1 MAVSGNGVIEL
12 LNQSGEM
19 FWDFSRIMFLQASL
33 LVLVILLL
41 DLFLR
46 YHARAVTR
54 YWLWSLV
61 LLKLILPVS
70 LYSPLSVASWFA
82 DWLPTEAVAQ
92 NIESEP
98 TMSTLA
104 ANPPGGIQTRTDP
117 LEQPFLT
124 EPFLQSHPQSAQ
136 LPSPDPPSEP
146 ILAVPGS
153 EVESPA
159 EPGALPALQASA
171 ILLLIWLS
179 AVTMLSVCV
188 LRRTGRVRKLT
199 LHAES
204 AGPELVS
211 QLNECALLLGLK
223 PDSVKL
229 KVSEETGSPAIC
241 GFWRATIIL
250 PRHLLEK
257 LNPEQY
263 RQIFIHELAHWKR
276 FDLQINCLQALLL
289 ILYFY
294 HPLVWLTHVMLKRL
308 REQAV
313 DETVLVTLNEQPSHY
328 SATLLDIAALTPAVE
343 SPRLQLLGILESR
356 KSLTQRIRRMITR
369 PIPRSA
375 RLGLVSLLLILFAGA
390 LLLPMSRLKETHAA
404 VDRQER
410 ADNESEQ
417 QLSDKAQSLNQS
429 PPARQTKPREETSSS
444 QYVLSGRVTDQ
455 SGAPVTDAQVL
466 LTHKSGGRVL
476 RTRTDKE
483 GNYHFAEITKPG
495 PHRIMVL
502 SQRWV
507 GLERLA
513 DRPQVDLAA
522 DQGQVNNI
530 TLERACQL
538 RIQTIDEQGKPVPG
552 AIVYHKLMTDTRG
565 FTARAVTT
573 DQSGEVT
580 LGLKPSREKYLIGIA
595 SPDYALDKLEI
606 QLDDPDQIV
615 TRKIVLREGEEVDGK
630 IVYADGKVPVGLK
643 INALPQW
650 WEFSGHPP
658 GYRISETGRFKL
670 PHIVAGVYN
679 VMISV
684 PGVGG
689 IPVLNRSY
697 LLNREQPLDLKLNI
711 PSPASMVTLSGKIS
725 YTGGPTKSSRPFL
738 LIANSSN
745 PRNDAYAE
753 IQPGQTEFKFDP
765 IQRGKY
771 QISLHSTEFEL
782 KGDYTVFAPAN
793 DLQLNVA
800 VTGKP
805 QISGTVL
812 ADDTNQP
819 ISRFQVR
826 AIKLET
832 LRGANY
838 GQEQRWQDVD
848 QSSGEFKVAVNGP
861 GVYRIEVAVDGYAR
875 ALSKAV
881 NTDQNQGEPIQIKLT
896 EGVTLTGTV
905 VNAQGQPINGATVI
919 PLSLSRGV
927 MSNTLDQFTTD
938 SDAVK
943 TVDGKFSIPHLAPG
957 MESLKVTHP
966 DYDFAIVKDIDLA
979 ASPIPKVEVTLT
991 EGGTVQGL
999 VTDEN
1004 GKPQPNVT
1012 LFFQD
1017 RYGYNGDAAR
1027 KAGLLAT
1034 VITDEEGR
1042 YSVSHLPNQL
1052 CYVIRKDEWYSLGV
1066 VRQAVLPQ
1074 NGKTSTL
1081 NLGGRPELTG
1091 RLKVNG
1097 QPLANTR
1104 ILLAGENPNFGIFRA
1119 YTNTDSEGMFHF
1131 FGAGPGQRTLY
1142 YEVPNVNNDWV
1153 PVRSLE
1159 LISDDQD
1166 LGTLEAQ
1173 VGQLTVNCQPEAP
1186 DDMRLGLFNYH
1197 PVWTVSLGAGNLEPR
1212 TNSSAPFV
1220 FKQVTTRDY
1229 VLIASRSGYPSIYQ
1243 QVHVTSENLNRQLT
1257 LPISEGTAT
1266 VHFKLDQELM
1276 QAEEPLRLKL
1286 WSKDQRLLTNIY
1298 SFEAGKYVAR
1308 HLPAGDYYLT
1318 RVDIRESKKL
1328 LQFTLKENEQKT
1340 VTLTSELFKKSESK
1354 LGFRTI
1360 DVFTQ
1365 AGVPLPGCHIQL
1377 ESGSGTISRHIQQN
1391 ERQSFVGDPGTYDL
1405 TVSYPGF
1412 QTLHGKV
1419 ELILPDKSWTYPD
1432 GLTLNLSLKPE
1443 AD

>member
-12 LNQSGEM
+12 LNQAGEM
-19 FWDFSRIMFLQASL
+19 FWNFSRSMSLQAGT
-33 LVLVILLL
+33 LVVVILLL

-70 LYSPLSVASWFA
+70 LYSPLSVASWLA

-92 NIESEP
+92 NIESGP
-98 TMSTLA
+98 TTTLA
-104 ANPPGGIQTRTDP
+104 ANTPEGIQIRTDLP
-117 LEQPFLT
+117 EQPFLT
-124 EPFLQSHPQSAQ
+124 EPFLQSHPQSTQ
-136 LPSPDPPSEP
+136 LPPAETPSASK
-146 ILAVPGS
+146 LAVPDS

-159 EPGALPALQASA
+159 EPAALPALQASA

-179 AVTMLSVCV
+179 AVTMLSICV
-188 LRRTGRVRKLT
+188 LWRTGRVRKLT
-199 LHAES
+199 IQAES
-204 AGPELVS
+204 AGADLVS
-211 QLNECALLLGLK
+211 QLNECVLLLGMK

-276 FDLQINCLQALLL
+276 FDLQVNCLQTLLL

-390 LLLPMSRLKETHAA
+390 LLLPMSRLDETHAA
-404 VDRQER
+404 VYRQES

-417 QLSDKAQSLNQS
+417 QVPDKAQSLHQS
-429 PPARQTKPREETSSS
+429 PQAGQAVPVEEKTSS

-455 SGAPVTDAQVL
+455 AGAPVTDAQVL
-466 LTHKSGGRVL
+466 LIPNSGGHVL
-476 RTRTDKE
+476 KTRTDKE
-483 GNYHFAEITKPG
+483 GDYHFSEITKPG
-495 PHRIMVL
+495 PHRIMIL

-507 GLERLA
+507 GLERLS
-513 DRPQVDLAA
+513 DRPRVDLAA
-522 DQGQVNNI
+522 DQRQVKNI

-552 AIVYHKLMTDTRG
+552 AIVYRKLMTDTRG
-565 FTARAVTT
+565 FTPRAVTT

-580 LGLKPSREKYLIGIA
+580 LGLKPSQHKYLIGIA

-615 TRKIVLREGEEVDGK
+615 KRKIVLREGEEVDGK
-630 IVYADGKVPVGLK
+630 IVYADGKIPVGLE

-658 GYRISETGRFKL
+658 GYRISEAGRFTF

-679 VMISV
+679 VIVAV

-689 IPVLNRSY
+689 KPVLTGTY
-697 LLNREQPLDLKLNI
+697 LLNREQPLDLKLNL

-725 YTGGPTKSSRPFL
+725 YTGDLKKASRPFL
-738 LIANSSN
+738 LIAYSTDGYNK
-745 PRNDAYAE
+745 AYAE

-771 QISLHSTEFEL
+771 ELSLLSTEIQL

-793 DLQLNVA
+793 DFQLKVV

-819 ISRFQVR
+819 ISKFRVR
-826 AIKLET
+826 AIKLKT

-861 GVYRIEVAVDGYAR
+861 GIYRIEVAASGYAR
-875 ALSKAV
+875 ALSESV
-881 NTDQNQGEPIQIKLT
+881 NTDQIQGKPIQLKLT
-896 EGVTLTGTV
+896 EGVTLSGTV
-905 VNAQGQPINGATVI
+905 VNAQGQPVDGATVI

-927 MSNTLDQFTTD
+927 MSNSLDQFTTD
-938 SDAVK
+938 SELSARN
-943 TVDGKFSIPHLAPG
+943 
-957 MESLKVTHP
+957 
-966 DYDFAIVKDIDLA
+966 
-979 ASPIPKVEVTLT
+979 T
-991 EGGTVQGL
+991 E
-999 VTDEN
+999 
-1004 GKPQPNVT
+1004 
-1012 LFFQD
+1012 
-1017 RYGYNGDAAR
+1017 
-1027 KAGLLAT
+1027 
-1034 VITDEEGR
+1034 
-1042 YSVSHLPNQL
+1042 
-1052 CYVIRKDEWYSLGV
+1052 
-1066 VRQAVLPQ
+1066 
-1074 NGKTSTL
+1074 
-1081 NLGGRPELTG
+1081 
-1091 RLKVNG
+1091 
-1097 QPLANTR
+1097 
-1104 ILLAGENPNFGIFRA
+1104 
-1119 YTNTDSEGMFHF
+1119 
-1131 FGAGPGQRTLY
+1131 
-1142 YEVPNVNNDWV
+1142 
-1153 PVRSLE
+1153 
-1159 LISDDQD
+1159 
-1166 LGTLEAQ
+1166 
-1173 VGQLTVNCQPEAP
+1173 
-1186 DDMRLGLFNYH
+1186 
-1197 PVWTVSLGAGNLEPR
+1197 
-1212 TNSSAPFV
+1212 
-1220 FKQVTTRDY
+1220 
-1229 VLIASRSGYPSIYQ
+1229 
-1243 QVHVTSENLNRQLT
+1243 
-1257 LPISEGTAT
+1257 
-1266 VHFKLDQELM
+1266 
-1276 QAEEPLRLKL
+1276 
-1286 WSKDQRLLTNIY
+1286 
-1298 SFEAGKYVAR
+1298 
-1308 HLPAGDYYLT
+1308 
-1318 RVDIRESKKL
+1318 
-1328 LQFTLKENEQKT
+1328 
-1340 VTLTSELFKKSESK
+1340 
-1354 LGFRTI
+1354 
-1360 DVFTQ
+1360 
-1365 AGVPLPGCHIQL
+1365 
-1377 ESGSGTISRHIQQN
+1377 
-1391 ERQSFVGDPGTYDL
+1391 
-1405 TVSYPGF
+1405 
-1412 QTLHGKV
+1412 
-1419 ELILPDKSWTYPD
+1419 
-1432 GLTLNLSLKPE
+1432 
-1443 AD
+1443 